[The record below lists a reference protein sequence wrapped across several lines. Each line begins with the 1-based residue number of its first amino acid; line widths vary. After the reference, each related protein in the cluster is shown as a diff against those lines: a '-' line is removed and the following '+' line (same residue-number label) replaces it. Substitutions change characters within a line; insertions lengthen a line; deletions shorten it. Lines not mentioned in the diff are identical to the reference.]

1 MPRKAR
7 DVGHLETMRIK
18 PLATVASASARTAHE
33 KLGSLTPGQRSEFE
47 AKARTL
53 GLEAASLA
61 AEEPDA
67 AAQRISAQNQLSP
80 RQAALG
86 GAMRDQIMREREQT
100 ITRLM
105 ALLKQMNDAHARAAA
120 KAPR

>member
-1 MPRKAR
+1 
-7 DVGHLETMRIK
+7 MRIK
-18 PLATVASASARTAHE
+18 PLAMVAPDSGRTAQE
-33 KLGSLTPGQRSEFE
+33 KLRSLTPGQRSEFE

-61 AEEPDA
+61 AEESEV
-67 AAQRISAQNQLSP
+67 AAQRISARNQLSP

-86 GAMRDQIMREREQT
+86 QAMRDQIMREREQT

-120 KAPR
+120 RTPR